1 MLTYPSYMML
11 SLLTPRQIFS
21 TTKQWLFFTRH
32 VSALT
37 GTILCVLLSSS
48 FTASKMP
55 SLPGLGFGMNAPP
68 AARTSAIR
76 FTRFEYISLVS
87 SGDRGLGFSPS
98 WRWQSTGEYHV
109 LNVFTLDSTLT
120 SSKSRRVHDLP
131 GNAGHFCA
139 TERNV
144 PQVQLI
150 SVRHI
155 VENSS
160 ELVSSR
166 C

>member
-1 MLTYPSYMML
+1 ML
-11 SLLTPRQIFS
+11 
-21 TTKQWLFFTRH
+21 TKQWLFFTRH
-32 VSALT
+32 ISALT
-37 GTILCVLLSSS
+37 GTILYVLLSSS

-68 AARTSAIR
+68 AARTSASYG

-87 SGDRGLGFSPS
+87 SGDRGLGFSPF
-98 WRWQSTGEYHV
+98 RWQWQSHWGV
-109 LNVFTLDSTLT
+109 
-120 SSKSRRVHDLP
+120 SRAQCFYSRQHTYFLKIAQEFHKP
-131 GNAGHFCA
+131 SRQMQGTFCA